1 MEEMNVIVSWWS
13 ELKKNAAWDIVVG
26 GRLNTKKVMVARWA
40 MEAETVGE

>member
-1 MEEMNVIVSWWS
+1 MEEMNVIVSRWS
-13 ELKKNAAWDIVVG
+13 ELKKNGAWDIVVG